1 MGHRPR
7 SAVITEQA
15 VTLALRPGGGYSRL
29 DLRVSSPTSGPPAD
43 GWGGKG
49 TGTEGWLPAAWRAA
63 AVLIA
68 AVVGL
73 MVVPDRLVAYLS
85 LHVAPRTRD
94 AVVLLWSILWFFAL
108 SFAFARLQRRRRP

>member
-68 AVVGL
+68 AVVGF
-73 MVVPDRLVAYLS
+73 MVVPDRVVAYLS

-94 AVVLLWSILWFFAL
+94 AVVLLWSVFWFVAL
-108 SFAFARLQRRRRP
+108 SFAFVLLQRKRST